1 MVCDLARFK
10 RIGPHVIANE
20 RCAITIFKSLNLIE
34 LLTPK
39 QNSPDFET
47 DLKTFSIRFNKIR
60 EYDAVVSIP
69 DNPLGSLHFAAPE
82 VLTYLSL
89 PIDPEKCLIHLN
101 TFHRKSD
108 LDDFLR
114 QAKELR
120 VNYLLCVSGDGSQ
133 RLSRLNPADLGVNV
147 ETVTSVE
154 LLAYIKKMHG
164 NDFICGAA
172 FNQYEPVE
180 HEMQKMR
187 RKIAAGA
194 KFIITQPAIGRDER
208 VLRLVELG
216 VPVYIGAWMSK
227 RIDLLK
233 QCLGVEGENIPADY
247 DPLKNLQILR
257 ETYLDY
263 GLYYAL
269 LGFNRDWNGIVR

>member
-1 MVCDLARFK
+1 M
-10 RIGPHVIANE
+10 
-20 RCAITIFKSLNLIE
+20 TILQSHNLIE

-39 QNSPDFET
+39 QNSPDFEN

-60 EYDAVVSIP
+60 EHNAVVSIP

-82 VLTYLSL
+82 VLAYLSV
-89 PIDPEKCLIHLN
+89 PIDPEACLIHLS
-101 TFHRKSD
+101 TFHRKND

-120 VNYLLCVSGDGSQ
+120 INYLLCVSGDGSQ
-133 RLSRLNPADLGVNV
+133 RLTRLNPAELGLNV

-154 LLAYIKKMHG
+154 LLAYINKTHSG
-164 NDFICGAA
+164 DFICGVA
-172 FNQYEPVE
+172 FNQYEPAE

-194 KFIITQPAIGRDER
+194 KFIITQPVIGRDER
-208 VLRLVELG
+208 VPRPVEFG
-216 VPVYIGAWMSK
+216 VPVYIGVWMSK

-233 QCLGVEGENIPADY
+233 QCLGVEDENIPADY

-257 ETYLDY
+257 ATYRDY
-263 GLYYAL
+263 DLYYSL
-269 LGFNRDWNGIVR
+269 LGFNRDWTGIIK